1 MIIKSNSFPLQ
12 CHSMSLI
19 NLSKRHNRSNH
30 PTNPSINSLSHQWI
44 GKIPRCSSNGRRCLR
59 KMTSNGVSPITF
71 IEERIRVMWRRATN
85 SIIQGPRTKTN
96 RQENETSV
104 KESQRG
110 FDTRRNKALDL
121 RIREQLGINERPT
134 GENTDCETHLC
145 FDDSES
151 FRDEN
156 EENTENHE
164 DSLFKSLRNTLSLNL
179 RQRSGNEF
187 LGDYARCEGI
197 PIPRNGLPRNPK

>member
-1 MIIKSNSFPLQ
+1 
-12 CHSMSLI
+12 
-19 NLSKRHNRSNH
+19 
-30 PTNPSINSLSHQWI
+30 
-44 GKIPRCSSNGRRCLR
+44 
-59 KMTSNGVSPITF
+59 
-71 IEERIRVMWRRATN
+71 MWRRATN